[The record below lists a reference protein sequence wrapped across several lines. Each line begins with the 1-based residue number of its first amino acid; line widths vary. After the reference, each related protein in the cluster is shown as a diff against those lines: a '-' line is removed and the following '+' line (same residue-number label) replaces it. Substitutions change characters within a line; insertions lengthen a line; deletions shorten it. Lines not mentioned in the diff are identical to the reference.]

1 MTMSIQPIPN
11 QELDAIQAEQV
22 KAYFQDANDLNLAGA
37 LVFSLLVYV
46 VHEEAPAWNWAPAL
60 LLLYLITLFRTALIL
75 QYHRTPER
83 RSARQWI
90 NGQTLGGGL
99 AGLCWGLSCT
109 AMQVNLPITLQLFVL
124 TVSTAVAATSATEG
138 FFLIQ
143 PSRLFILATLIPQTL
158 WLLIAGD
165 RIHIVLAVMLMVFIP
180 VVLMQGRKKNII
192 FVEAQHLRFQKEL
205 LANELARQHQLV
217 EQASQS
223 KSRFLA
229 VASHDLRQPLAALML
244 FMELLEAEPLSPHGK
259 ELLERAQQATAS
271 LRSLL
276 DALLDISKLDARTV
290 EPVVRPFV
298 MQRLFD
304 ELEQEFIA
312 LAERKG
318 IRLDFMP
325 CSQAIES
332 DQILLGQILRN
343 LISNALRY
351 TPSGR
356 IVIGCR
362 RQQGM
367 LDIEV
372 HDTGIGITEGQAT
385 KIFDEFYQVGNQERD
400 QQHGL
405 GLGLSIVDRAARLL
419 GHDIGLRSRPGKGSC
434 FTITVPPAR
443 TAVADDRPVPERL
456 REDVLAGCSI
466 GVIENEAGIRSGL
479 QKLMQT
485 WGCRVATAGS
495 VKALIRLFEASG
507 DTVDMIVSDFSMGGA
522 GNGIDA
528 IAALRQRY
536 GSTLPALL
544 FTGDISA
551 ETAEAAHNAGLP
563 ILYKPASPEALHA
576 AIAQAMSHPPP
587 VAE

>member
-1 MTMSIQPIPN
+1 MSIQPIPN
-11 QELDAIQAEQV
+11 KELDAIQTEQV

-37 LVFSLLVYV
+37 VVFSLLVYV
-46 VHEEAPAWNWAPAL
+46 VHEEAPTWNWAPAL

-318 IRLDFMP
+318 IHLDFMP
-325 CSQAIES
+325 CSQTIDS

-356 IVIGCR
+356 IVVGCR
-362 RQQGM
+362 RRHDM

-372 HDTGIGITEGQAT
+372 HDTGIGIAEDQTT

-419 GHDIGLRSRPGKGSC
+419 GHGIGLRSLPGKGSC
-434 FTITVPPAR
+434 FTVTVPLAQIAA
-443 TAVADDRPVPERL
+443 TDDHPVPERL
-456 REDVLAGCSI
+456 REDVLAGRSI

-495 VKALIRLFEASG
+495 VDALIGLLEASG
-507 DTVDMIVSDFSMGGA
+507 ETVDMVVSDFSMGGT

-536 GSTLPALL
+536 SSTLPALL

-551 ETAEAAHNAGLP
+551 ETVNAARNAGLP

-576 AIAQAMSHPPP
+576 AITEAMTPPLP
-587 VAE
+587 ATTE

>member
-1 MTMSIQPIPN
+1 MSTQPSLH
-11 QELDAIQAEQV
+11 QEFDAIRAEQV

-37 LVFSLLVYV
+37 LIFSLLVYV
-46 VHEEAPAWNWAPAL
+46 VHDATPDWTWLPFL
-60 LLLYLITLFRTALIL
+60 LLLYLVTLGRAMLIL
-75 QYHRTPER
+75 QYQRTPER

-90 NGQTLGGGL
+90 NGQTISGSL
-99 AGLCWGLSCT
+99 AGLCWGISCT
-109 AMQVNLPITLQLFVL
+109 AMLTNLPLTLQLFVL
-124 TVSTAVAATSATEG
+124 TVSGVVAAAATFESFLLLLPAR
-138 FFLIQ
+138 FFTIA
-143 PSRLFILATLIPQTL
+143 SITPQAI
-158 WLLIAGD
+158 WLLTTGD
-165 RIHIVLAVMLMVFIP
+165 QLHTVLAVMLLIFIP
-180 VVLMQGRKKNII
+180 VAITLGKKKNLVFI
-192 FVEAQHLRFQKEL
+192 EAQHLRFQKEY

-244 FMELLEAEPLSPHGK
+244 FMELLEAEPLSPRGK
-259 ELLERAQQATAS
+259 ELLERAAQATAS

-290 EPVVRPFV
+290 EPVVRPFAV
-298 MQRLFD
+298 QRLFD

-318 IRLDFMP
+318 IHLDFMP

-332 DQILLGQILRN
+332 DYMLLGQILRN

-356 IVIGCR
+356 IVVGCR
-362 RQQGM
+362 RRQDM

-372 HDTGIGITEGQAT
+372 HDTGIGITEDQAT

-400 QQHGL
+400 QQQGL

-419 GHDIGLRSRPGKGSC
+419 GHTVGLHSRPGKGSC
-434 FTITVPPAR
+434 FTVTVPLAR
-443 TAVADDRPVPERL
+443 TVDTDAYPAPKQV
-456 REDVLAGCSI
+456 REDILTGHSI
-466 GVIENEAGIRSGL
+466 AVIENEVDIRSGL
-479 QKLMQT
+479 QELMQT
-485 WGCRVATAGS
+485 WGCRVIAAGS
-495 VKALIRLFEASG
+495 AEILIGRLEASG
-507 DTVDMIVSDFSMGGA
+507 EIIDMVVSDFSMGDS

-528 IAALRQRY
+528 IAALRQHY
-536 GSTLPALL
+536 GSALPALL

-551 ETAEAAHNAGLP
+551 ETVDAARNAGLP
-563 ILYKPASPEALHA
+563 ILHKPASSEALYA
-576 AIAQAMSHPPP
+576 AIAQAIHYSP
-587 VAE
+587 AATE

>member
-1 MTMSIQPIPN
+1 MSIQPIPN
-11 QELDAIQAEQV
+11 KELDAIQTEQV

-37 LVFSLLVYV
+37 VVFSLLVYV
-46 VHEEAPAWNWAPAL
+46 VHEEAPTWNWAPAL

-318 IRLDFMP
+318 IHLDFMP
-325 CSQAIES
+325 CSQTIDS

-356 IVIGCR
+356 IVVGCR
-362 RQQGM
+362 RRHDM

-372 HDTGIGITEGQAT
+372 HDTGIGIAEDQTT

-419 GHDIGLRSRPGKGSC
+419 GHGIGLHSLPGKGSC
-434 FTITVPPAR
+434 FTVTVPLAQIAA
-443 TAVADDRPVPERL
+443 TDDHPVPERL
-456 REDVLAGCSI
+456 REDVLAGRSI

-495 VKALIRLFEASG
+495 VDALIGLLEASG
-507 DTVDMIVSDFSMGGA
+507 ETVDMVVSDFSMGGT

-536 GSTLPALL
+536 SSTLPALL

-551 ETAEAAHNAGLP
+551 ETVNAARNAGLP

-576 AIAQAMSHPPP
+576 AITEAMTPPLP
-587 VAE
+587 ATTE

>member
-1 MTMSIQPIPN
+1 MSIQPIPN
-11 QELDAIQAEQV
+11 KELDAIQTEQV

-83 RSARQWI
+83 RSAQQWI

-318 IRLDFMP
+318 IHLDFMP
-325 CSQAIES
+325 CSQTIDS

-356 IVIGCR
+356 IVVGCR
-362 RQQGM
+362 RRHDM

-372 HDTGIGITEGQAT
+372 HDTGIGIAEDQTT

-419 GHDIGLRSRPGKGSC
+419 GHGIGLRSLPGKGSC
-434 FTITVPPAR
+434 FTVTVPLAQIAA
-443 TAVADDRPVPERL
+443 TDDHPVPERL
-456 REDVLAGCSI
+456 REDVLAGRSI

-495 VKALIRLFEASG
+495 VDALIGLLEASG
-507 DTVDMIVSDFSMGGA
+507 ETVDMVVSDFSMGGT

-536 GSTLPALL
+536 SSTLPALL

-551 ETAEAAHNAGLP
+551 ETVNAARNAGLP

-576 AIAQAMSHPPP
+576 AITEAMTPPLP
-587 VAE
+587 ATTE